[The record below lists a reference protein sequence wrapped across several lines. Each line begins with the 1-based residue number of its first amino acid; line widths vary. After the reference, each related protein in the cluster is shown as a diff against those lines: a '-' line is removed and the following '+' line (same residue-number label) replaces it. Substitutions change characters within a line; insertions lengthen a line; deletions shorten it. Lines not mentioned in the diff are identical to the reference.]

1 MKISALDFTNILG
14 TAFAG
19 ADPESAK
26 KDLQL
31 DCLFFTLGSVFI
43 KAAHQTLMKLTPAV

>member
-14 TAFAG
+14 AAAFAG

-26 KDLQL
+26 KTYNLTVYFALWDL
-31 DCLFFTLGSVFI
+31 CS
-43 KAAHQTLMKLTPAV
+43 